1 MHILFILDY
10 FTPHRGGSET
20 VFENIISRLIKKG
33 HKISVLT
40 SHFDKKLKNIE
51 KHNNLTI
58 YRTGKNRIRFM
69 ISGLF
74 LGIKLLRKN
83 KDIKIIHTSTYGGA
97 IPASILGLL
106 FKKKVILTIHE
117 IFGKLRIFYKGKFW
131 GFFYRLFENLIF
143 QFPYSIYHCVSIY
156 TLNSLRISYKIP
168 DNKLKM
174 IHNGVD
180 MDFWDINKIDE
191 SKIKDLKE
199 KYGLKN
205 SIVLLYYGHAGK
217 SKGIDY
223 LVKAIPEILKINP
236 KIKLIFNLINSK
248 RKNHIK
254 QEIIKLQKRNPDKI
268 ILFEG
273 FEMEELRNLIACC
286 DMVIAPSISEG
297 FGSVHTESVAMGKT
311 LLTTNIASIPEVVRG
326 KVKFVNPRSSNEI
339 IKGVKNI
346 LEGKIESITT
356 KAFSRDNTVTKIE
369 KLYKNLSD

>member
-10 FTPHRGGSET
+10 FTPHRWWSET
-20 VFENIISRLIKKG
+20 VFENIISRLIKKW

-58 YRTGKNRIRFM
+58 YRTWKNRIRFM
-69 ISGLF
+69 ISWLF
-74 LGIKLLRKN
+74 LWIKLLRKN
-83 KDIKIIHTSTYGGA
+83 KDIKIIHTSTYWWA

-117 IFGKLRIFYKGKFW
+117 IFWKLRIFYKWKFW
-131 GFFYRLFENLIF
+131 WFFYRLFENLIF

-174 IHNGVD
+174 IHNWVD

-199 KYGLKN
+199 KYWLKN
-205 SIVLLYYGHAGK
+205 SIVLLYYGHAWK
-217 SKGIDY
+217 SKWIDY

-268 ILFEG
+268 ILFEW

-286 DMVIAPSISEG
+286 DMVIAPSISEW
-297 FGSVHTESVAMGKT
+297 FGSVHTESVAMWKT
-311 LLTTNIASIPEVVRG
+311 LLTTNIASIPEVVRW

-339 IKGVKNI
+339 IKWVKNI
-346 LEGKIESITT
+346 LEWKIESITT